1 MRWFHVEVA
10 GLRMVQHVATGLR
23 HMVGTCGHCALPT
36 LLATAGCVLL
46 SCVLLRH
53 FSRDYDWVPV
63 HVAAWAGGAGITR
76 KGRRCD
82 GRPVGGEPLDPSVLC
97 ASYARFSS
105 DMQRDES
112 ISDQQRKCHE
122 KAAANGHAISRQLEF
137 SDQAVSGTKRHR
149 DGLDA
154 MLAAAEAGKLQVLYF
169 HSLSRL
175 SRESVITLPLLKQLV
190 YNYGVRVI
198 SVTEGIDSDD
208 TAWELIAHIMSI
220 VHEQY
225 LKDLA
230 ENVLRG
236 QEGAVLAGLS
246 VGDYC
251 FGYTS
256 APVPGTEQG
265 RRGRNTKPR
274 KMYIIDAATA
284 PWVAR
289 IFRWFVHERQSVRWI
304 ARELNRL
311 GAPKDHRATTKEWRH
326 QYLPKL
332 LRNRKYIGCWPW
344 GEKKNVR
351 DPLTG
356 KVRQKDRSPEE
367 CEKWLRHL
375 PHLQL
380 IDNEIFQEA
389 QRLLDIND
397 EVSAVNRKEKGKF
410 NGSKPGASGRHPCHL
425 LSQLIVCGHCG
436 RTFYVGGT
444 GGKYLFCPGYHMGLC
459 GCQTQL
465 RRDRGQGM
473 ILKEIGQ
480 RILANP
486 AWRQRVLEE
495 TVKAWNAQEA
505 AIPTELAAA
514 RRSLAE
520 VEQKIANILDRM
532 EGGRGG
538 PELDDRLAQRRLE
551 KRDLTEQVERLQR
564 ADQGRPPAP
573 TETWVDE
580 RLNDLGDVL
589 AQGTPAAAHALRNL
603 VGGKIVVTEIRQ
615 PGRERHYLQGRFT
628 VTTKA
633 VVEMLV
639 GPTDERWAGP
649 EHASG
654 DHSEEIVID
663 FREPPEIESLSERA
677 KQLYDQGVMNAQIA
691 KELGCARNYVT
702 KLLKFW
708 FESRGL
714 KMPDGR
720 SRRSTLQQK
729 HLEPPV
735 YQQIADEA
743 MALYQ
748 QGMLLQDVANTLQ
761 VDRNTITAVIRWWH
775 ETRGLPV
782 PDGRTRRKDLDVK
795 TSRTIA
801 KSPAEGQSE
810 KAGPEPEAG
819 EAA

>member
-1 MRWFHVEVA
+1 MRWFCVEGA
-10 GLRMVQHVATGLR
+10 GLYSAQRLARGLR
-23 HMVGTCGHCALPT
+23 HVVVTTAHRTLPSLLVPACCA
-36 LLATAGCVLL
+36 LL
-46 SCVLLRH
+46 SCAVRMDLSDDCDRMPM
-53 FSRDYDWVPV
+53 DQTVC
-63 HVAAWAGGAGITR
+63 AAVGFTR
-76 KGRRCD
+76 KGRRGD
-82 GRPVGGEPLDPSVLC
+82 GRPATGEPHHPDVLC

-105 DMQRDES
+105 DMQREES
-112 ISDQQRKCHE
+112 ISDQQRKCRE
-122 KAAANGHAISRQLEF
+122 KAAANGHTISPHLEF
-137 SDQAVSGTKRHR
+137 GDEAVSGTKRHR

-154 MLAAAEAGKLQVLYF
+154 MLAAAAAKQLQVLYF

-198 SVTEGIDSDD
+198 SVTEGIDSKD

-236 QEGAVLAGLS
+236 QEGAVLAGFS

-256 APVPGTEQG
+256 APIPGSDRGG
-265 RRGRNTKPR
+265 RRRDAKPR
-274 KMYIIDAATA
+274 KLYVIDPETA
-284 PWVAR
+284 PWVER
-289 IFRWFVHERQSVRWI
+289 VFRWFVHEHRSLRWI

-326 QYLPKL
+326 QYLPPL
-332 LRNRKYIGCWPW
+332 LRNRKYIGQWPW
-344 GEKKNVR
+344 GQRKNIR

-356 KVRQKDRSPEE
+356 KIRQQDRSSEE

-380 IDNEIFQEA
+380 IDNQTFEEA
-389 QRLLDIND
+389 HRLLRAND
-397 EVSAVNRKEKGKF
+397 EATGAHRKSNGEF
-410 NGSKPGASGRHPCHL
+410 HGSKPGATGRHPRHL

-436 RTFYVGGT
+436 RTFYVGGS

-459 GCQTQL
+459 QCQTQL
-465 RRDRGQGM
+465 RRDRGEKM
-473 ILKEIGQ
+473 ILEEIGQ

-486 AWRQRVLEE
+486 AWRRRVLEE
-495 TVKAWNAQEA
+495 TLKAWTAQESA
-505 AIPTELAAA
+505 VPSELAAA
-514 RRSLAE
+514 QRGLAE
-520 VEQKIANILDRM
+520 VEQKIANLVDRM

-538 PELDDRLAQRRLE
+538 PELDERLAQRRVE
-551 KRDLTEQVERLQR
+551 KRELIERVERLQR

-573 TETWVDE
+573 TEMWVDE
-580 RLNDLGDVL
+580 RLNDLGRVL

-628 VTTKA
+628 MTTKA

-654 DHSEEIVID
+654 DHSEEIVTD

-677 KQLYDQGVMNAQIA
+677 KQLYDQGVMNARIA
-691 KELGCARNYVT
+691 AELGCARNYVT

-735 YQQIADEA
+735 YQQIADAA

-748 QGMLLQDVANTLQ
+748 QGTLLQEIATALQ

-775 ETRGLPV
+775 EGRGLAV
-782 PDGRTRRKDLDVK
+782 PDGRARRKELDVK

-801 KSPAEGQSE
+801 KSPAEVQPE
-810 KAGPEPEAG
+810 KTGVEPDG
-819 EAA
+819 GAAA